1 MNKKEKQEKAIT
13 LVALVIIIV
22 ILLILSGISI
32 SIVRNQGLLE
42 NAKEA
47 RNRSEQSEK
56 EQSEIL
62 DSYEKELN
70 KYETQ
75 ELTELKTNIVL
86 STTENVKLHDTN
98 GNNVVVP
105 AGFKIISNED
115 TNNAI
120 TVEKGIV
127 VEDSNG
133 NQYVW
138 IPCTIDNSKTKLQ
151 YKRTEWNV
159 EDDKGSKAIRDELT
173 LENSDIT
180 YLDSDIEN
188 GITVEVTKNIVE
200 QVNEERE
207 SIRKY
212 GGYYI
217 GRYETGKEQNEIVIK
232 KNEIPYTNIKWKDA
246 YNFAN
251 KFIDD
256 KLVKTYLC
264 SSYSWD
270 TAVNFIQN
278 NGIKDYAT
286 TNIGFN
292 ENYKSQVV
300 INKNGEVIKKA
311 NEELKLNT
319 GLTTPKSNI
328 FDIGGNVAEFTTEL
342 NPGISESVIVRG
354 NNYLYNRQAGYRYD
368 TEAASGASGIGFRI
382 TLFLR

>member
-32 SIVRNQGLLE
+32 SILRNQGLLE
-42 NAKEA
+42 NVKKAK
-47 RNRSEQSEK
+47 NKSVQLEK
-56 EQSEIL
+56 KQSEIL

-75 ELTELKTNIVL
+75 ELTEVKTNIVL
-86 STTENVKLHDTN
+86 STTENVKLHDID

-120 TVEKGIV
+120 TVGKGIV
-127 VEDSNG
+127 VEDLNE

-138 IPCTIDNSKTKLQ
+138 IPCTIENSKTKLQ
-151 YKRTEWNV
+151 YKRTEWKV
-159 EDDKGSKAIRDELT
+159 EDDKGSKAIKDELT
-173 LENSDIT
+173 LADVDIT

-188 GITVEVTKNIVE
+188 GITSEVTRNIVE
-200 QVNEERE
+200 QINAEIE
-207 SIRKY
+207 SISKY

-217 GRYETGKEQNEIVIK
+217 GRYETAKENNEIMIK
-232 KNEIPYTNIKWKDA
+232 GNKKPYTNIKWSDA
-246 YNFAN
+246 YILAN
-251 KFIDD
+251 KFIDE
-256 KLVKTYLC
+256 KFVKTYLC

-270 TAVNFIQN
+270 TAINFIQN
-278 NGIKDYAT
+278 NGVKDYST

-300 INKNGEVIKKA
+300 IDKDGKVIKKA

-319 GLTTPKSNI
+319 GETTPKSNI

-342 NPGISESVIVRG
+342 NPGTSEPVIVRG

-368 TEAASGASGIGFRI
+368 TDAGNSASGIGFRI
-382 TLFLR
+382 TLFLK